1 MKKKSTLFIHCDESN
16 SICDKTQYN
25 EATFWEKFKL
35 SIHLIYCKFCRMYT
49 KKNSKL
55 TKIMKSPELEYL
67 EASEKNA
74 LKNSFEKELSKQ
86 N

>member
-25 EATFWEKFKL
+25 EATFWEKIKL
-35 SIHLIYCKFCRMYT
+35 NIHLIYCKFCRMYT

-55 TKIMKSPELEYL
+55 TKIIKSSELEYL
-67 EASEKNA
+67 KTSEKEA
-74 LKNSFEKELSKQ
+74 LQSSFEKELTRH